1 MHYNSYKITKLF
13 LYKIVEIMKKKI
25 FILLFILLFLISCLP
40 KPLIVPAKVVTELSI
55 GKDIGIYSNEFV
67 DLDSPKIYKVDNEY
81 YFGEFYRVKNDTVYA
96 LDLYNSRMVIASGSN
111 VRYFPLEYK
120 NLETSEISLIDSNS
134 NIYITGYN
142 LRYVGDVVVS
152 NVMMSLPSESPST
165 EGDDA
170 PQIETYTVKV
180 TNTNY
185 TKVGLVSL
193 NKISPEGNTL
203 YSIDTIIDNEYE
215 SLVKLLTLTNH
226 KFAILKRD
234 KDRVPLLDIYD
245 MDSGKM
251 ENRYS
256 LKEVE
261 YIDTGKMSYREIVDC
276 VYVPEKEVI
285 AILTMNIVEG
295 KHQEDIIYTSKLDN
309 FKLKESYKIPCR
321 DNSLAVGMSSTGRV
335 TYTGMDNG
343 MYFFIKTNPFLS
355 QNHSKEYLGTD
366 GFTKL
371 RGIHMFDDSV
381 YGFMVEN
388 GVIKFHNY

>member
-1 MHYNSYKITKLF
+1 MS
-13 LYKIVEIMKKKI
+13 KIVKTIMKKKI

-40 KPLIVPAKVVTELSI
+40 KPLIVPAKVVTELSL

-81 YFGEFYRVKNDTVYA
+81 YFGEFYRVNNDTVYA

-170 PQIETYTVKV
+170 PQIETYTVQV

-261 YIDTGKMSYREIVDC
+261 YMDTNKMSYREIVDC
-276 VYVPEKEVI
+276 VYVAEKEVL

-321 DNSLAVGMSSTGRV
+321 DNSLAVGISSTGRV

-343 MYFFIKTNPFLS
+343 MYFFIRTNPFLS
-355 QNHSKEYLGTD
+355 QNHIKEYLGTD
-366 GFTKL
+366 GFNKL

>member
-1 MHYNSYKITKLF
+1 
-13 LYKIVEIMKKKI
+13 MKKKI

-40 KPLIVPAKVVTELSI
+40 KPLIVPAKVVTELSL
-55 GKDIGIYSNEFV
+55 GEDIGIYSNEFV

-234 KDRVPLLDIYD
+234 KDRIPILDIYD

-276 VYVPEKEVI
+276 VYVPEKEVL

-321 DNSLAVGMSSTGRV
+321 DNSLAVGMSSTGSV

>member
-1 MHYNSYKITKLF
+1 
-13 LYKIVEIMKKKI
+13 MKKKI

-261 YIDTGKMSYREIVDC
+261 YMDTNKMSYREIVDC
-276 VYVPEKEVI
+276 VYVAEKEVL

>member
-1 MHYNSYKITKLF
+1 MS
-13 LYKIVEIMKKKI
+13 KIVKTIMKKKI

-40 KPLIVPAKVVTELSI
+40 KPLIVPAKVVTELSL
-55 GKDIGIYSNEFV
+55 GEDIGIYSNEFV

-81 YFGEFYRVKNDTVYA
+81 YFGEFYRVNNDTVYA

-170 PQIETYTVKV
+170 PQIETYTVQV

-261 YIDTGKMSYREIVDC
+261 YMDTNKMSYREIVDC
-276 VYVPEKEVI
+276 VYVAEKEVL

-321 DNSLAVGMSSTGRV
+321 DNSLAVGISSTGRV

-343 MYFFIKTNPFLS
+343 MYFFIRTNPFLS
-355 QNHSKEYLGTD
+355 QNHIKEYLGTD
-366 GFTKL
+366 GFNKL

>member
-1 MHYNSYKITKLF
+1 
-13 LYKIVEIMKKKI
+13 MKKKI

-40 KPLIVPAKVVTELSI
+40 KPLIVPAKVVTELSL

-234 KDRVPLLDIYD
+234 KDRIPLLDIYD

-276 VYVPEKEVI
+276 VYVPEKEVL

>member
-1 MHYNSYKITKLF
+1 
-13 LYKIVEIMKKKI
+13 MKKKI

-40 KPLIVPAKVVTELSI
+40 KPLIVPAKVVTELSL
-55 GKDIGIYSNEFV
+55 GEDIGIYSNEFV

-234 KDRVPLLDIYD
+234 KDRIPILDIYD

-276 VYVPEKEVI
+276 VYVPEKEVL
-285 AILTMNIVEG
+285 AILTMNIVEGKHQEDIIYTMNIVEG

>member
-1 MHYNSYKITKLF
+1 
-13 LYKIVEIMKKKI
+13 MKKKI

-40 KPLIVPAKVVTELSI
+40 KPLIVPAKVVTELSL

-193 NKISPEGNTL
+193 NKISPDGNTL

-234 KDRVPLLDIYD
+234 KDRIPILDIYD

-276 VYVPEKEVI
+276 VYVPEKEVL

>member
-1 MHYNSYKITKLF
+1 
-13 LYKIVEIMKKKI
+13 MKKKI

-40 KPLIVPAKVVTELSI
+40 KPLIVPAKVVTELSL

-185 TKVGLVSL
+185 IKVGLVSL

-234 KDRVPLLDIYD
+234 KDRIPILDIYD

-276 VYVPEKEVI
+276 VYVPEKEVL

>member
-1 MHYNSYKITKLF
+1 
-13 LYKIVEIMKKKI
+13 MKFNI
-25 FILLFILLFLISCLP
+25 
-40 KPLIVPAKVVTELSI
+40 
-55 GKDIGIYSNEFV
+55 
-67 DLDSPKIYKVDNEY
+67 LDSPKIYKVDNEY
-81 YFGEFYRVKNDTVYA
+81 YFGDFYRVKNDTVYA

-111 VRYFPLEYK
+111 VRYFPLKYN
-120 NLETSEISLIDSNS
+120 NLETSKISLIDSNA
-134 NIYITGYN
+134 NIYIMGYN
-142 LRYVGDVVVS
+142 LRYIGDVVVS
-152 NVMMSLPSESPST
+152 NVRVSLPSDSPST

-193 NKISPEGNTL
+193 NKISPEGNTI

-234 KDRVPLLDIYD
+234 KDRIPILDIYD
-245 MDSGKM
+245 MNSGKR

-256 LKEVE
+256 LKDVE
-261 YIDTGKMSYREIVDC
+261 YIDADKMSYREIVDC
-276 VYVPEKEVI
+276 VYVAEKEVL
-285 AILTMNIVEG
+285 AILTMNISEG
-295 KHQEDIIYTSKLDN
+295 KHKEDIVYTSTLDDFN
-309 FKLKESYKIPCR
+309 LKESYKIPCR
-321 DNSLAVGMSSTGRV
+321 DNSLAVGMSSTGGV

-343 MYFFIKTNPFLS
+343 MYFFIRTNPFLS
-355 QNHSKEYLGTD
+355 QNHIKEYLGTD
-366 GFTKL
+366 GFNKL

-388 GVIKFHNY
+388 GIIKFHNY

>member
-1 MHYNSYKITKLF
+1 M
-13 LYKIVEIMKKKI
+13 KIVDIMKKKI

-40 KPLIVPAKVVTELSI
+40 KPLIVPAKVVTELSL

-234 KDRVPLLDIYD
+234 KDRIPILDIYD

-276 VYVPEKEVI
+276 VYVPEKEVL

-321 DNSLAVGMSSTGRV
+321 DNSLAVGMSSTGSV

>member
-1 MHYNSYKITKLF
+1 
-13 LYKIVEIMKKKI
+13 MKKKI

-40 KPLIVPAKVVTELSI
+40 KPLIVPAKVVTELSL
-55 GKDIGIYSNEFV
+55 GEDIGIYSNEFV

-81 YFGEFYRVKNDTVYA
+81 YFGEFYRVNNDTVYA

-193 NKISPEGNTL
+193 NKISPDGNTL

-276 VYVPEKEVI
+276 VYVPEKEVL

>member
-1 MHYNSYKITKLF
+1 
-13 LYKIVEIMKKKI
+13 MKKKI

-40 KPLIVPAKVVTELSI
+40 KPLIVPAKVVTELSL
-55 GKDIGIYSNEFV
+55 GEDIGIYSNEFV

-120 NLETSEISLIDSNS
+120 NLETSKISLIDSNA

-142 LRYVGDVVVS
+142 LRYIGDVVVS

-234 KDRVPLLDIYD
+234 KDRIPLLDIYD
-245 MDSGKM
+245 MNSGKM

-261 YIDTGKMSYREIVDC
+261 YMDAAKMSYREIVDC
-276 VYVPEKEVI
+276 VYVPEKEVL

-295 KHQEDIIYTSKLDN
+295 KHQEDIIYTSKLDD

-321 DNSLAVGMSSTGRV
+321 DNSLAVGISSTGRV

>member
-1 MHYNSYKITKLF
+1 
-13 LYKIVEIMKKKI
+13 MKKKI
-25 FILLFILLFLISCLP
+25 FILLFALLFLISCLP
-40 KPLIVPAKVVTELSI
+40 KPLIVPAKVVTELSL

-67 DLDSPKIYKVDNEY
+67 DLDSPKIYKFDNEY

-111 VRYFPLEYK
+111 VRYFPLEYN
-120 NLETSEISLIDSNS
+120 NLETSKISLIDSNS

-142 LRYVGDVVVS
+142 LRYIGDVVVS

-234 KDRVPLLDIYD
+234 KDRIPLLDIYD

-261 YIDTGKMSYREIVDC
+261 YMDAGKMSYREIVDC
-276 VYVPEKEVI
+276 VYVAEREVL

-388 GVIKFHNY
+388 GVIRFHNY

>member
-1 MHYNSYKITKLF
+1 
-13 LYKIVEIMKKKI
+13 MKKKI

-234 KDRVPLLDIYD
+234 RDRVPLLDIYD

-276 VYVPEKEVI
+276 VYVPEKEVL

>member
-1 MHYNSYKITKLF
+1 
-13 LYKIVEIMKKKI
+13 MKKKI

-40 KPLIVPAKVVTELSI
+40 KPLIVPAKVVTELSL

-234 KDRVPLLDIYD
+234 KDRIPILDIYD

-276 VYVPEKEVI
+276 VYVPEKEVL

-321 DNSLAVGMSSTGRV
+321 DNSLAVGMSSTGSV

>member
-1 MHYNSYKITKLF
+1 
-13 LYKIVEIMKKKI
+13 MKKKI

-40 KPLIVPAKVVTELSI
+40 KPLIVPAKVVTELSL

-234 KDRVPLLDIYD
+234 KDRIPILDIYD

-276 VYVPEKEVI
+276 VYVPEKEVL

>member
-1 MHYNSYKITKLF
+1 
-13 LYKIVEIMKKKI
+13 MKKKI

-40 KPLIVPAKVVTELSI
+40 KPLIVPAKVVTELSL
-55 GKDIGIYSNEFV
+55 GEDIGIYSNEFV

-234 KDRVPLLDIYD
+234 KDRVPILDIYD

-276 VYVPEKEVI
+276 VYVPEKEVL

-309 FKLKESYKIPCR
+309 FKLKESYKILCR

-343 MYFFIKTNPFLS
+343 MYFFIRTNPFLS
-355 QNHSKEYLGTD
+355 QNHIKEYLGTD
-366 GFTKL
+366 GFNKL

>member
-1 MHYNSYKITKLF
+1 MF
-13 LYKIVEIMKKKI
+13 KIVKTIMKKKI

-40 KPLIVPAKVVTELSI
+40 KPLIVPAKVVTELSL
-55 GKDIGIYSNEFV
+55 GEDIGIYSNEFV

-81 YFGEFYRVKNDTVYA
+81 YFGEFYRVNNDTVYA

-170 PQIETYTVKV
+170 PQIETYTVQV

-261 YIDTGKMSYREIVDC
+261 YMDTNKMSYREIVDC
-276 VYVPEKEVI
+276 VYVAEKEVL

-295 KHQEDIIYTSKLDN
+295 KHQEDIVYTSRLDN
-309 FKLKESYKIPCR
+309 FELKESYKIPCR
-321 DNSLAVGMSSTGRV
+321 DNSLAVGISSTGRV

-343 MYFFIKTNPFLS
+343 MYFFIRTNPFLS
-355 QNHSKEYLGTD
+355 QNHIKEYLGTD
-366 GFTKL
+366 GFNKL

>member
-1 MHYNSYKITKLF
+1 MS
-13 LYKIVEIMKKKI
+13 KIVKTIMKKKI

-40 KPLIVPAKVVTELSI
+40 KPLIVPAKVVTELSL
-55 GKDIGIYSNEFV
+55 GEDIGIYSNEFV

-170 PQIETYTVKV
+170 PQIETYTVQV

-234 KDRVPLLDIYD
+234 KDRIPLLDIYD

-261 YIDTGKMSYREIVDC
+261 YMDAGKMSYREIVDC
-276 VYVPEKEVI
+276 VYVAEREVL

-388 GVIKFHNY
+388 GVIRFHNY

>member
-1 MHYNSYKITKLF
+1 
-13 LYKIVEIMKKKI
+13 MKKKI

-40 KPLIVPAKVVTELSI
+40 KPLIVPAKVVTELSL

-152 NVMMSLPSESPST
+152 NMMMSLPSESPST

-234 KDRVPLLDIYD
+234 KDRIPILDIYD

-276 VYVPEKEVI
+276 VYVPEKEVL

>member
-1 MHYNSYKITKLF
+1 
-13 LYKIVEIMKKKI
+13 MKKKI
-25 FILLFILLFLISCLP
+25 FILLFALLFLISCLP
-40 KPLIVPAKVVTELSI
+40 KPLIVPAKVVTELSL

-111 VRYFPLEYK
+111 VRYFPLEYN
-120 NLETSEISLIDSNS
+120 NLETSKISLIDSNS

-142 LRYVGDVVVS
+142 LRYIGDVVVS

-234 KDRVPLLDIYD
+234 KDRIPLLDIYD

-261 YIDTGKMSYREIVDC
+261 YMDAGKMSYREIVDC
-276 VYVPEKEVI
+276 VYVAEREVL

-388 GVIKFHNY
+388 GVIRFHNY

>member
-1 MHYNSYKITKLF
+1 MS
-13 LYKIVEIMKKKI
+13 KIVKTIMKKKI

-40 KPLIVPAKVVTELSI
+40 KPLIVPAKVVTELSL
-55 GKDIGIYSNEFV
+55 GEDIGIYSNEFV

-81 YFGEFYRVKNDTVYA
+81 YFGEFYRVNNDTVYA

-170 PQIETYTVKV
+170 PQIETYTVQV

-261 YIDTGKMSYREIVDC
+261 YMDTNKMSYREIVDC
-276 VYVPEKEVI
+276 VYVAEKEVL

-321 DNSLAVGMSSTGRV
+321 DNSLAVGISSTGRV

-343 MYFFIKTNPFLS
+343 MYFFIRTNPFLS
-355 QNHSKEYLGTD
+355 QNHIKEYLGTD
-366 GFTKL
+366 GFNKL

-388 GVIKFHNY
+388 GVNKFHNY

>member
-1 MHYNSYKITKLF
+1 M
-13 LYKIVEIMKKKI
+13 KIVEIMKKKI

-40 KPLIVPAKVVTELSI
+40 KPLIVPAKVVTELSL
-55 GKDIGIYSNEFV
+55 GEDIGIYSNEFV

-234 KDRVPLLDIYD
+234 KDRIPILDIYD

-276 VYVPEKEVI
+276 VYVPEKEVL